1 MSHKIIEKEISW
13 DQFIAFLLTATVL
26 AYDGY
31 CFDISR
37 VHLEKDNIII
47 YNGSYAWSLLRK
59 EDNEII
65 KYGLGSFYF
74 NNREHDEEESEE
86 TDHDGYPIFKELET
100 YNLVEKEIK
109 LHQLKTL

>member
-1 MSHKIIEKEISW
+1 MSYKIIEKEISW
-13 DQFIAFLLTATVL
+13 DEFIAFLLTATVL

-37 VHLEKDNIII
+37 VRLEKDNVVI
-47 YNGSYAWSLLRK
+47 YNGPCVWSLLRK

-74 NNREHDEEESEE
+74 NKREYDEEESEE
-86 TDHDGYPIFKELET
+86 TDNDGYPIFKALET

-109 LHQLKTL
+109 FHQLKIL

>member
-13 DQFIAFLLTATVL
+13 DEFIAFLLTATVL

-37 VHLEKDNIII
+37 VRLEK
-47 YNGSYAWSLLRK
+47 
-59 EDNEII
+59 DNEII

-74 NNREHDEEESEE
+74 NKREYDEEESEE
-86 TDHDGYPIFKELET
+86 TDNDGYPIFKALET

-109 LHQLKTL
+109 FHQLKTL